1 MPAKGVAVVTGASY
15 GLGASIAKQLACKV
29 PKYEVVL
36 VARSKEKLRELQF
49 EIAQE
54 NGVALVVEADITDA
68 AAVQNLL
75 DTTLKA
81 FPKGVDVLVNNAA
94 YVAPIHR
101 FVEGDTAEWEKMIG
115 VNVWGA
121 LRCTRAFLP
130 GMLEKKAGKV
140 VFISS
145 KAGVSP
151 SPGLAVHSGTKHM
164 VEAVADAVRQ
174 EVKGSGV
181 KVGVVRPGG
190 IATPGYDHAAGSNQ
204 SREVAASLGCWVPA
218 DTSGCLQPDVVAAQ
232 VVNMVQALDE
242 GADITEISLVSA

>member
-15 GLGASIAKQLACKV
+15 GLGASIAKQLACNV

-54 NGVALVVEADITDA
+54 NGVALVVEADVTDA
-68 AAVQNLL
+68 ASVQNLL

-130 GMLEKKAGKV
+130 GMLERKAGKV

-204 SREVAASLGCWVPA
+204 SSLGCWVPA